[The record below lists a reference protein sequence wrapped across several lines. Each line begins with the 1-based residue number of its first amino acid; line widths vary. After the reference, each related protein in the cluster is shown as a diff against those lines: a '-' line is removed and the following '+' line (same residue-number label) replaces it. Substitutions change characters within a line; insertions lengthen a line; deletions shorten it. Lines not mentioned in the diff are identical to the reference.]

1 MLGRRSRCPVERE
14 RAVRYAARL
23 RSPGAELDTLWHDFH
38 ATNRASPFSGGEAE
52 RASAYGG
59 RTLSWS
65 SKSVDFITLFVDD
78 LARSKA
84 FYQDVFGLRL
94 IFEDENSAVFRF
106 ANTGINLLRA
116 EAADDLIRPGSVA
129 SQDAGARLVF
139 TIGVDDVDAVCAELA
154 AHGVELLNGPVNR
167 PWGVRTA
174 SFTDPGGHIWEIAQ
188 ELPRADGS

>member
-1 MLGRRSRCPVERE
+1 M
-14 RAVRYAARL
+14 
-23 RSPGAELDTLWHDFH
+23 
-38 ATNRASPFSGGEAE
+38 
-52 RASAYGG
+52 
-59 RTLSWS
+59 SWS
-65 SKSVDFITLFVDD
+65 AKSIDFITLFTED
-78 LARSKA
+78 LERSKA

-106 ANTGINLLRA
+106 ANTGINVLRA
-116 EAADDLIRPGSVA
+116 EAADELVSPGSVA

-174 SFTDPGGHIWEIAQ
+174 SFTDPGGHIWEVAQ